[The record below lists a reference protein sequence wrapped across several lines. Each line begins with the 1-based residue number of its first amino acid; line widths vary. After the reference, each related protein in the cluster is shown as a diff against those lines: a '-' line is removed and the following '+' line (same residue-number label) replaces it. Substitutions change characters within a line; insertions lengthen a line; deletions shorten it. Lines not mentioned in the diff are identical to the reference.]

1 MGGRSR
7 PNQVSPPTERSPPST
22 SMLEAGDGLR
32 LGRLMPDYEFRF
44 RDSAGQIG
52 LTRAMACPDADAA
65 KENAKILLA
74 TILDFDVIEV
84 WSLDRHVHTLRRNA
98 G

>member
-7 PNQVSPPTERSPPST
+7 PKQVSPPTERSPPST

>member
-1 MGGRSR
+1 
-7 PNQVSPPTERSPPST
+7 
-22 SMLEAGDGLR
+22 MLEAGDGLR

>member
-7 PNQVSPPTERSPPST
+7 PKLVSPPTERSPPST